1 MPYVWFSPNPRGPS
15 RICLGGVMCWVCW
28 GIEGLIGWR
37 KGKSGTVPALRIS
50 AFSFSNFMFYLG
62 LVECQALI
70 VCRSYSTSVLWF
82 QRETNRKAEDILGSP
97 PKNKKQQPTFGH
109 CFEQCRAP
117 VRWLRCSN
125 QKSWFLFPK
134 AGSED
139 PGEHPKIGAFGLDFG
154 PASSRTGAGVGLGWI
169 GHKDAY

>member
-1 MPYVWFSPNPRGPS
+1 MEKRQIGDGPS
-15 RICLGGVMCWVCW
+15 PSDFRLFFFKFHVLFGTHRMPGLDCVSQLFNFCFVVSKRNQQESRRHFGG
-28 GIEGLIGWR
+28 G
-37 KGKSGTVPALRIS
+37 
-50 AFSFSNFMFYLG
+50 
-62 LVECQALI
+62 
-70 VCRSYSTSVLWF
+70 
-82 QRETNRKAEDILGSP
+82 P

-117 VRWLRCSN
+117 VRWLRCYN

-169 GHKDAY
+169 GHKGAY